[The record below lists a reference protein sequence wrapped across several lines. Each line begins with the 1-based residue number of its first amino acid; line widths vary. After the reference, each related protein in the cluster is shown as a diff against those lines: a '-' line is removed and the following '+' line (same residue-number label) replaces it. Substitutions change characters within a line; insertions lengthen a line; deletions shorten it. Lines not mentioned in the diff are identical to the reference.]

1 MLRADM
7 KGRYVFVKEV
17 EIKLLM
23 ITQKADSSS
32 YYNFMY
38 STKLLIVLSH
48 CK

>member
-1 MLRADM
+1 M
-7 KGRYVFVKEV
+7 KGKYFFVKEV

-23 ITQKADSSS
+23 ITQKRDSSS
-32 YYNFMY
+32 YYNLKY